1 MIHSM
6 TGYAAASREMPW
18 GALSIEIRSVN
29 HRYLDISF
37 RMPDD
42 LRAGESAMRE
52 AITAVAHRGKIEVR
66 VAMAI
71 RQDTQQ
77 LSTLDGNLLARLL
90 SLSADVQAAAPSAP
104 PLSVADILRW
114 PGLLSSEGVP
124 AEALNTL
131 AAELL
136 AIALKDFVA
145 ARRREGEKL
154 AAVIVARIADIR
166 ERIATVAPRLP
177 EIIRAFEDRL
187 NTRLREALVSLD
199 EERVRQEVALF
210 VNKIDVDEELSRLSA
225 HLDEVQR
232 VVRGER
238 LAGKR
243 LDFLMQELNREANTL
258 GSKSADVDITRVAMA
273 LKLLIEQMREQIQNI
288 E

>member
-6 TGYAAASREMPW
+6 TGYATASREMPW
-18 GALSIEIRSVN
+18 GALSVELRSVN
-29 HRYLDISF
+29 HRYLDVSF

-52 AITAVAHRGKIEVR
+52 AITAVTHRGKIECR
-66 VAMAI
+66 VAMAV
-71 RQDTQQ
+71 RQDAQQ
-77 LSTLDGNLLARLL
+77 LSTLDRDLLARLL
-90 SLSADVQAAAPSAP
+90 SLSTDVQAAAPSAR

-114 PGLLSSEGVP
+114 PGLLATESVP
-124 AEALNTL
+124 AETLTALAT
-131 AAELL
+131 ELL
-136 AIALKDFVA
+136 AVALKDFIA

-154 AAVIVARIADIR
+154 AAVIEARIADMR
-166 ERIATVAPRLP
+166 ARIATVAPRLP
-177 EIIRAFEDRL
+177 AVISAFETRL
-187 NTRLREALVSLD
+187 NTRLREALASLD

-210 VNKIDVDEELSRLSA
+210 INKIDVDEELSRLNT

-232 VVRGER
+232 VIRGER

-258 GSKSADVDITRVAMA
+258 GSKSADVDITRVSMD

>member
-6 TGYAAASREMPW
+6 TGYATASREMPW
-18 GALSIEIRSVN
+18 GALSVELRSVN
-29 HRYLDISF
+29 HRYLDVSF

-52 AITAVAHRGKIEVR
+52 AITAVTHRGKIECR
-66 VAMAI
+66 VAMAV
-71 RQDTQQ
+71 RQDAQQ
-77 LSTLDGNLLARLL
+77 LSTLDRDLLARLL
-90 SLSADVQAAAPSAP
+90 SLSTDVQAAAPSAR

-114 PGLLSSEGVP
+114 PGLLATESVP
-124 AEALNTL
+124 AETLTALATD
-131 AAELL
+131 LL
-136 AIALKDFVA
+136 AVALKDFIA

-154 AAVIVARIADIR
+154 AAVIEARIADMR
-166 ERIATVAPRLP
+166 ARIATVAPRLP
-177 EIIRAFEDRL
+177 AVISAFETRL
-187 NTRLREALVSLD
+187 NTRLREALASLD

-210 VNKIDVDEELSRLSA
+210 INKIDVDEELSRLNT

-232 VVRGER
+232 VIRGER

-258 GSKSADVDITRVAMA
+258 GSKSADVDITRVSMD